1 MAWDKAARHHTG
13 LRGTRIGKAVM
24 QAGTLAIMAALAGCQ
39 AMPDASMASGEA
51 AYVAMQRAE
60 VATAPIYR
68 IGPSDRLTISVYN
81 EPSLSFTD
89 VPVDAEGRFDYPLI
103 GSVQAVGK
111 TSADLTAEIKQRLDR
126 DLYNDAHVTVFV
138 TKPAGQ
144 FVTVEGA
151 VTAPGRYDLPNGRT
165 TLLEAV
171 AQAKSPTQTAKLNQV
186 MVFRMVEGQRMGA
199 VFDLDAIRTGA
210 AENPALRGGDIVVV
224 NNSALK
230 GAFRDFLRTAPFFNI
245 FQAF

>member
-1 MAWDKAARHHTG
+1 MAYREAARRRANIPG
-13 LRGTRIGKAVM
+13 ALRRVA
-24 QAGTLAIMAALAGCQ
+24 AFAALAGLGACQ
-39 AMPDASMASGEA
+39 SMPDASLAQGEA
-51 AYVAMQRAE
+51 AYVAMQAAE
-60 VATAPIYR
+60 ASVAPIYR

-138 TKPAGQ
+138 TKAAGQ

-151 VTAPGRYDLPNGRT
+151 VTTPGRYDLPNGRT
-165 TLLEAV
+165 TLLEAI

-186 MVFRMVEGQRMGA
+186 MVFRMVDGQRMGA

-224 NNSALK
+224 NHSALK
-230 GAFRDFLRTAPFFNI
+230 GAFRDFLRTAPFFNT
-245 FQAF
+245 FQVF